1 MNNRNKILVGCLAL
15 LLVLSVGYALFSETI
30 TINGTATAKGSFD
43 IGVTCQTGLA
53 NVTGLEENA
62 IESLKGPG
70 NEGSFSGDTCT
81 ASGNK
86 VTFNTNLN
94 APGAMRYYTI
104 KATNN
109 GTIDAWAPIVATP
122 IKDGKLT
129 TQVCMGTE
137 MKNKL
142 DLGGSPVCS
151 YWLMDSTSYSNGNVA
166 DEFEDLS
173 YVYIIEKDNGELV
186 NLLELPEEEAMTY
199 LNEDG
204 DRIKL
209 PVGASIYYVGKM
221 YINEDYEWSTGV
233 NMIDFNMSVD
243 YTLNFEQQTN

>member
-53 NVTGLEENA
+53 NVSGLEDNA
-62 IESLKGPG
+62 IAILSGPT
-70 NEGSFSGDTCT
+70 NEVSFSGDTCT
-81 ASGNK
+81 ASGNT
-86 VTFNTNLN
+86 VTFNTNLD

-109 GTIDAWAPIVATP
+109 GTIDAWASVGGQGDT
-122 IKDGKLT
+122 K
-129 TQVCMGTE
+129 VCMGSD

-142 DLGGSPVCS
+142 GLNPSCYVNLFDETDYYTNGAYTGS
-151 YWLMDSTSYSNGNVA
+151 YHFEELSTG
-166 DEFEDLS
+166 
-173 YVYIIEKDNGELV
+173 YIIENKDGTLV
-186 NLLELPEEEAMTY
+186 NLLELPEEEAMAY

-221 YINEDYEWSTGV
+221 YISEDYKWDENV
-233 NMIDFNMSVD
+233 NMIDFNMTAD
-243 YTLNFEQQTN
+243 YTLKFEQQIN